1 MTANRKLAAA
11 WTILPAP
18 VVLFIP
24 AFNLASR
31 GRAAS
36 SYPLL
41 IVVANALFTVMEGA
55 AFSLF
60 AKHRPVS
67 ISSLVGCILALG
79 MVVLC
84 ILVEILLLTSRM

>member
-11 WTILPAP
+11 WTILPVP

-24 AFNLASR
+24 AFELASR

-55 AFSLF
+55 AFWLF
-60 AKHRPVS
+60 AKNRPVS

-79 MVVLC
+79 MVVLS